1 MENSQKI
8 LRFILRLLCLPFM
21 MVISLVSVLY
31 KWLMFNILYVVNGGE
46 IIAYNKYM
54 NRKQILDIYDILV
67 KKFGEEVDKKENK

>member
-1 MENSQKI
+1 MENLYKT
-8 LRFILRLLCLPFM
+8 LGLFIRLLCLPFM

-31 KWLMFNILYVVNGGE
+31 KWFMFNILYVVNGGE